1 MSDEGSG
8 NWDSH
13 ADEQRKTW
21 KRLSYHQR
29 LLWLEQAKD
38 FARMALDA
46 AAARAKAAK
55 LVSSSGPQPRT
66 KQ

>member
-1 MSDEGSG
+1 MSDQSKGS
-8 NWDSH
+8 WDLH
-13 ADEQRKTW
+13 ADEQRLAW

-38 FARMALDA
+38 FARMALVA
-46 AAARAKAAK
+46 AAARSSAVK
-55 LVSSSGPQPRT
+55 LGQPSKVSPVT